1 MVVKQALRQ
10 SSAITCQYAAHSQ
23 PLSQQAP
30 NIIISR
36 SLILKLSLNQDRL
49 SLKKK
54 QLDKSTLLNFSPQLL
69 FMRIREKRYRG
80 INNKNNPL
88 HFTKQANIYKA
99 TRILHAYI
107 GETDK
112 CTYPEISFSKNFL
125 CSYFK
130 LIPLGKLT
138 HSWLSKIKILHRAT
152 WCVHEIS
159 KDKRGIK
166 RTTLAKYYGSVVRQD
181 RLTCILFPLRTNKSQ
196 MQVIHL

>member
-1 MVVKQALRQ
+1 MVIKQALRQ

-23 PLSQQAP
+23 PLGQQAP

-36 SLILKLSLNQDRL
+36 SLILKLSHNQDRL

-54 QLDKSTLLNFSPQLL
+54 LDKSTSHNFSPQLL

-130 LIPLGKLT
+130 LIPWGKLT
-138 HSWLSKIKILHRAT
+138 HSSLSKIKILHRAT
-152 WCVHEIS
+152 WCVHETGIS

-166 RTTLAKYYGSVVRQD
+166 RTTLWQNIMVQW
-181 RLTCILFPLRTNKSQ
+181 
-196 MQVIHL
+196 